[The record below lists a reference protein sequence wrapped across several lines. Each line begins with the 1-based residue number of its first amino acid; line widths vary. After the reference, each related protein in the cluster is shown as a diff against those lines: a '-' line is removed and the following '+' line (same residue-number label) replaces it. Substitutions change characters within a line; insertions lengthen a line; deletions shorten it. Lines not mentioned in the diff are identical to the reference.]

1 MKIIRQSG
9 SQRTKMSQSQVRKFD
24 LNIEKI
30 LEGWELRH
38 AIREVLANAL
48 DEQALTSSAEIRIN
62 KDSKG
67 VWHVRDYGRG
77 LRYEHLTQN
86 ENKEKLRYESK
97 VVGKFGVGLKDAL
110 ATLHRR
116 GTSVVI
122 RSKHGDIELEM
133 TSKHGF
139 SDVATLHAVISPPG
153 DPKQIGTDVAF
164 NGISDGDMAA
174 AKKFFLKFSGDK
186 ILDSTQYGQILRR
199 TQGGK
204 ARVYVKGLLVAE
216 EEDFAFSYNITSLT
230 AAMNKA
236 LNRERTNVGRTA
248 YADRVKAM
256 LLASDSDEVAE
267 TLTNDLTRMEQGT
280 NRDEVKWVDV
290 AVHACQI
297 LNAKRKVVFVTAD
310 QRTQASDAIDHAI
323 SDGYKV
329 VTVPENIQERLHGA
343 RDILGNPVRD
353 LEVFQTEF
361 AASFEFAFVDRQRLS
376 PAERRIFDSQAELAK
391 LVGGLPR
398 EVKEIRISE
407 TMRPDFASNC
417 DAAGLWEPQKR
428 RIIIKRS
435 QLRSLEGFAG
445 TLLHEITHARSGC
458 EDVTREF
465 ENELT
470 VTLGRA
476 SAKAISHLK

>member
-1 MKIIRQSG
+1 MKIVRQSG

-116 GTSVVI
+116 GTGVVI

-139 SDVATLHAVISPPG
+139 SDVATLHALISSPA

-164 NGISDGDMAA
+164 TGISDAEMAA
-174 AKKFFLKFSGDK
+174 AKKFFLKFSGEK
-186 ILDSTQYGQILRR
+186 VLSNTQYGQILRR

-204 ARVYVKGLLVAE
+204 ARIYVKGLLVAE

-248 YADRVKAM
+248 YADRVKTM
-256 LLASDSDEVAE
+256 LLASDSEEVAE
-267 TLTNDLTRMEQGT
+267 TLASDLTRIEQGT
-280 NRDEVKWVDV
+280 NCDEVKWLDV

-297 LNAKRKVVFVTAD
+297 LNATTKVVFVTAE
-310 QRTQASDAIDHAI
+310 QRTLASDAVDHAI
-323 SDGYKV
+323 SDGYNV
-329 VTVPENIQERLHGA
+329 VTVPENIKERLRGIK
-343 RDILGNPVRD
+343 DIRGNPVRD
-353 LEVFQTEF
+353 LEVYQAEF
-361 AASFEFAFVDRQRLS
+361 AESFEFTFVNKTDLS
-376 PAERRIFDSQAELAK
+376 SDERRVFETHGLLAT
-391 LVGGLPR
+391 LVGGMPR
-398 EVKEIRISE
+398 EVKEVKISE

-417 DAAGLWEPQKR
+417 DAAGLWEPHKR

-470 VTLGRA
+470 ITLGRA
-476 SAKAISHLK
+476 SAKATSQLK

>member
-1 MKIIRQSG
+1 
-9 SQRTKMSQSQVRKFD
+9 MSQSQVRKFD

-48 DEQALTSSAEIRIN
+48 DEQALTSSAEIRIS

-86 ENKEKLRYESK
+86 ENKEKLRHESK

-116 GTSVVI
+116 GTGVVI

-139 SDVATLHAVISPPG
+139 SDVATLHAVISPPV
-153 DPKQIGTDVAF
+153 DAKQIGTDVAF
-164 NGISDGDMAA
+164 TGISDADMAA
-174 AKKFFLKFSGDK
+174 AKRFFLKFSGEK
-186 ILDSTQYGQILRR
+186 LLGSTQYGQILRR

-204 ARVYVKGLLVAE
+204 ARIYVKGLLVAE

-230 AAMNKA
+230 SAMNKA

-267 TLTNDLTRMEQGT
+267 TLANDLTRIEQGT
-280 NRDEVKWVDV
+280 NCDEVKWLDV

-297 LNAKRKVVFVTAD
+297 LNATKKVVFVTAE
-310 QRTQASDAIDHAI
+310 QRTLASDAVGHAI
-323 SDGYKV
+323 ADGYNV
-329 VTVPENIQERLHGA
+329 VTVPENIKERLRGM
-343 RDILGNPVRD
+343 RDIHGNPVRD
-353 LEVFQTEF
+353 LEVYQAEF
-361 AASFEFAFVDRQRLS
+361 AESFEFTFIDRNELS
-376 PAERRIFDSQAELAK
+376 PDERRVFDTHEQLAK

-398 EVKEIRISE
+398 EVKEIRVSE
-407 TMRPDFASNC
+407 TMRPDFASTC
-417 DAAGLWEPQKR
+417 DAAGIWEPHKR

-445 TLLHEITHARSGC
+445 TFLHEITHARSGC
-458 EDVTREF
+458 EDVTRDF
-465 ENELT
+465 EHELT
-470 VTLGRA
+470 VTLGKA
-476 SAKAISHLK
+476 SATAIKQLK